1 MPQSWAILLRDANI
15 TESEQKKNPQA
26 VLDVLNYYDS
36 SSKGNQES
44 KFMTVSAG
52 YKSPISGKKKIN
64 ESSLSDQFA
73 AGAVLSQATQK
84 HERLTPP
91 SADDDQDNDSLPPPI
106 AARPEKTLSIYT
118 KPIESSVDDRSNGQ
132 QSRNERLP
140 KKKKMSDEEI
150 LEKLRTIVSV
160 GDPNRKYTKLD
171 KIGQGA
177 SGTVYIAIEVATG
190 REVAIKQINLSQQP
204 KKELIINEILVMRDN
219 QNANVVNYLDSFLVA
234 EELWVVMEYL
244 DGGSL
249 TDVVTETCMDEGQIA
264 AVCRECLQALE
275 FLHEHYVIHRD
286 IKSDN
291 ILLGMEGG
299 VKLTDSIL
307 CSVVCRTKQTINN
320 GRHSLLDGT

>member
-1 MPQSWAILLRDANI
+1 MSSDFEEMEKPPAPPVRLTSTKDPIITVDMKPLPKEPDDEKRKKAKMAKPNKIYKLSDKLVISPPSNFEHTVHVGFDPHTGEFTGMPQSWAILLRDANI

-140 KKKKMSDEEI
+140 KK
-150 LEKLRTIVSV
+150 EK
-160 GDPNRKYTKLD
+160 
-171 KIGQGA
+171 
-177 SGTVYIAIEVATG
+177 
-190 REVAIKQINLSQQP
+190 
-204 KKELIINEILVMRDN
+204 
-219 QNANVVNYLDSFLVA
+219 NV
-234 EELWVVMEYL
+234 
-244 DGGSL
+244 
-249 TDVVTETCMDEGQIA
+249 
-264 AVCRECLQALE
+264 R
-275 FLHEHYVIHRD
+275 
-286 IKSDN
+286 
-291 ILLGMEGG
+291 
-299 VKLTDSIL
+299 
-307 CSVVCRTKQTINN
+307 
-320 GRHSLLDGT
+320 